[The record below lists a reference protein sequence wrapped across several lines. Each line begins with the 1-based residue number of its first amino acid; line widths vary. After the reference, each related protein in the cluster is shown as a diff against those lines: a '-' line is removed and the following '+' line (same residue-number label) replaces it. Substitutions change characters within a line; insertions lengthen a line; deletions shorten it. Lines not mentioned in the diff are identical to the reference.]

1 MARPQVPPILV
12 SSEARKALQRLADD
26 ANVTLSTL
34 AAFAV
39 ADLLDRYESTG
50 LPDDKPSRDRR
61 AELVRQLRHG
71 TAVSDE

>member
-1 MARPQVPPILV
+1 MARPQVPPIIV
-12 SSEARKALQRLADD
+12 SPDAREALQRLADD

-34 AAFAV
+34 AAYAV
-39 ADLLDRYESTG
+39 ADLLDRYADTG

-71 TAVSDE
+71 TTD